1 MRSHVVK
8 LSCLIAILMLSFGSG
23 LAEVIND
30 DPDAVSLYAR
40 GKRMLREGNWLEASK
55 VFEELS
61 GRFPQSDNVDF
72 FLFNQAKANFYLG
85 DYDKAI
91 AGFSFF
97 VRRFES
103 SHDVA
108 YAYFFRGNAYYRNG
122 QITRAL
128 GSYIDGYLRS
138 SEERLDRLLLA
149 SLEGAFTNASAIGLT
164 PTDFRKLPEEKKCRL
179 MKMLAEIYG
188 RRGELRR
195 AQEFLDECD
204 LSLDLESL
212 SDEKIG
218 KNRSMFEIAVLLPFS
233 GELHSF
239 AEEIY
244 NGVVIGAEQFR
255 NETGK
260 QMSLTPY
267 DTKGDPIDAARIVSE
282 LSRSISTDAAIGPLT
297 SEASAVAS
305 AALSCSSLPLLV
317 PAATQ
322 AGLTRL
328 SESSFQ
334 LSPNIELQ
342 GIRMAEYAVAD
353 LLADSA
359 AVITSTSPEHLRMAR
374 AFSERFQ
381 QLGGTILA
389 IEYYRPR
396 DTDFG
401 KLIRDMKSM
410 LLGYHSDS
418 TYFVNPEGDTLD
430 PDELPARLDCLFLPG
445 DPSSLRQLIPQIN
458 FYNMSAAYLGSD
470 GWGDEVVLR
479 LGDKVTRGAVFPS
492 PFLAVGSS
500 QEYFDFAVLYDA
512 RYGNQPTRLA
522 NLGYDAIRL
531 ICAAIKQGRAS
542 RDLITERL
550 AANRDYEGASGRIS
564 FGKNREN
571 IDMPL
576 YRVELEQAIPLREV
590 VPTTIDS
597 VSADSGE

>member
-1 MRSHVVK
+1 M
-8 LSCLIAILMLSFGSG
+8 AILMLSFGSG
-23 LAEVIND
+23 LAEVIDD

-40 GKRMLREGNWLEASK
+40 GKRMLREGNWFEAAK

-61 GRFPQSDNVDF
+61 GRFPQSDNVDL
-72 FLFNQAKANFYLG
+72 FLFNRAKANFYLG

-91 AGFSFF
+91 AGFSYF

-103 SHDVA
+103 SPELP
-108 YAYFFRGNAYYRNG
+108 YAYFFSGNAYYRNG
-122 QITRAL
+122 QITRAI

-138 SEERLDRLLLA
+138 TEKRLDRLLLA
-149 SLEGAFTNASAIGLT
+149 SLEGAFTNSSAIGLT
-164 PTDFRKLPEEKKCRL
+164 ITDFRKLPDEKKCRL
-179 MKMLAEIYG
+179 VKILAEIYG
-188 RRGELRR
+188 QRGELRR
-195 AQEFLDECD
+195 AQELLDECD
-204 LSLDLESL
+204 LSLDRESL
-212 SDEKIG
+212 TDAKTSR
-218 KNRSMFEIAVLLPFS
+218 NRTRFEIAVVLPFS

-244 NGVVIGAEQFR
+244 NGAIIGAERFR

-260 QMSLTPY
+260 QLSLIPY

-282 LSRSISTDAAIGPLT
+282 ISRSASVDAVIGPLT
-297 SEASAVAS
+297 SESAAVAS

-342 GIRMAEYAVAD
+342 GIRMAEYAVAE
-353 LLADSA
+353 LQADSA
-359 AVITSTSPEHLRMAR
+359 AIITSTSAEHLRMAR

-381 QLGGTILA
+381 QLGGSILA

-401 KLIRDMKSM
+401 KLIRDIKSM
-410 LLGYHSDS
+410 LLGYHPDS
-418 TYFVNPEGDTLD
+418 TYFVNAAGDTLD
-430 PDELPARLDCLFLPG
+430 PDELPARLDCLYLPG
-445 DPSSLRQLIPQIN
+445 EPSALRQLIPQIN

-479 LGDKVTRGAVFPS
+479 LGDNVTRGAVFPS

-500 QEYFDFAVLYDA
+500 QEYFEFAVLYDA
-512 RYGNQPTRLA
+512 RYGRRPTRLA

-531 ICAAIKQGRAS
+531 TCAAIKQGRAS

-550 AANRDYEGASGRIS
+550 SANRDYEGASGTIS

-571 IDMPL
+571 IAMPL
-576 YRVELEQAIPLREV
+576 YRVELEQAIPLGE
-590 VPTTIDS
+590 TTPITNDTIS
-597 VSADSGE
+597 TESGE